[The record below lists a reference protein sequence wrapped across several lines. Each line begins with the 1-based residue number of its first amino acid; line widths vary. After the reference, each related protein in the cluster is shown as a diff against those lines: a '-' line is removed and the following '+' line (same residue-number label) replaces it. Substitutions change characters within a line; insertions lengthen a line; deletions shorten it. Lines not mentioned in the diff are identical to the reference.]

1 MARQAAIFIP
11 DKCWS
16 CNNRRSEIPF
26 FATGF
31 WRRFQTGYLKR
42 TILLLVFASHRQQVY
57 FVPQVYRAFWQRTT
71 AGARHINFMQS

>member
-1 MARQAAIFIP
+1 M
-11 DKCWS
+11 
-16 CNNRRSEIPF
+16 PF

-57 FVPQVYRAFWQRTT
+57 FVPQVYRAFGSEPT
-71 AGARHINFMQS
+71 AGACGT